1 MLDEDTILT
10 KEFTNLRKPEYFKG
24 GSYIHINK
32 LFLLHVKLLE
42 EKKTSAFTSIKPLKI
57 VVLHARP
64 TFPIRGRCCLL
75 LFRFI
80 TMNFAYPFSMHS
92 EMI

>member
-42 EKKTSAFTSIKPLKI
+42 EKK
-57 VVLHARP
+57 
-64 TFPIRGRCCLL
+64 LL
-75 LFRFI
+75 LL
-80 TMNFAYPFSMHS
+80 PQ
-92 EMI
+92 